1 LKKDE
6 AAIDEHLKEVA
17 PTAALREWF
26 GHDPAKWQEF
36 RKRYQRELKENP
48 APIAY
53 LSKKSE
59 RGVVTLLYAAKD
71 SDRNNAVVLKDYL
84 LRARERRQ
92 A

>member
-1 LKKDE
+1 LKKHE
-6 AAIDEHLKEVA
+6 AAIDEHLKQVA

-36 RKRYQRELKENP
+36 RRRYERELGGK
-48 APIAY
+48 AAQIAY
-53 LSKKSE
+53 LAKKSE

-84 LRARERRQ
+84 LRARERR
-92 A
+92 